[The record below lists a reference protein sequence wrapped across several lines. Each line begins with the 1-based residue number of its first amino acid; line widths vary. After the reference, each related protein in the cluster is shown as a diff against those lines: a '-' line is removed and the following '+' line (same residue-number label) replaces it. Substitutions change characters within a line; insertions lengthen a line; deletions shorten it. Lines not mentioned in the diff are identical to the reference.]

1 MGVSDPSP
9 RRNDLGRDPVPRLLL
24 RLALPAV
31 AAQLVNALY
40 NIVDRMYIGH
50 IPGVGK
56 LALTGVG
63 VTYAVIMLVTAL
75 ASLVCVGGSA
85 RAAIRMGEGN
95 LDRAEE
101 VLGGCV
107 LLLVL
112 IALAVTAGLW
122 FVRAP
127 MLLLFGA
134 TEDTVGYGADYL
146 GIYLLGTLF
155 VMASVGLNS
164 FISAQGFS
172 TVSMGTVLIGAALN
186 IALDPLFIFVFGLG
200 VRGAA
205 LATVL
210 SQLISAGWV
219 VRFLTGRRTR
229 LRIRRKYLRLRWQV
243 LAPVLAIGVSPF
255 TMQATESLLNVAFNT
270 SLKAYGG
277 VLAVGSMTIA
287 SSVMQLLST
296 LFLGFA
302 QGASPIISFNYGAG
316 QSRRVRQ
323 TVRLLVTIALS
334 ISTTFW
340 LLLELFPG
348 AFVGMFTDDG
358 DLAAYATYFLRIY
371 GAGLFAIGLQ
381 HACQQAFVALSQ
393 AKISLFLALLRKCIL
408 LIPLILILPRFL
420 PDQVMAVFLAE
431 PVADILAAATT
442 GTLFFTRLDGIL
454 SRRETALR
462 QGAGR

>member
-1 MGVSDPSP
+1 MARPDTTP
-9 RRNDLGRDPVPRLLL
+9 RANDLGRDPIPRLLL

-50 IPGVGK
+50 IPGEGK

-63 VTYAVIMLVTAL
+63 VTFAVIMLVTAL
-75 ASLVCVGGSA
+75 ASLVCVGGGT
-85 RAAIRMGEGN
+85 RAAIRMGEGSP
-95 LDRAEE
+95 DKAEE
-101 VLGGCV
+101 ILGACT

-122 FVRAP
+122 FVRTP

-134 TEDTVGYGADYL
+134 TENTVGYGADYL

-155 VMASVGLNS
+155 VMGSVGLNN

-172 TVSMGTVLIGAALN
+172 AVSMGTVLIGAALN
-186 IALDPLFIFVFGLG
+186 IALDPLFIFVFDLG

-205 LATVL
+205 IATVL
-210 SQLISAGWV
+210 SQLVSCLWV
-219 VRFLTGRRTR
+219 LRFLTGKRTR
-229 LRIRRKYLRLRWQV
+229 LRIRRKYLRLRWAV

-255 TMQATESLLNVAFNT
+255 VMQATESVLNVAFNS

-277 VLAVGSMTIA
+277 DLAVGTMTIA

-302 QGASPIISFNYGAG
+302 QGASPIISYNYGAG
-316 QSRRVRQ
+316 QSQRVRQ
-323 TVRLLVTIALS
+323 VVRLLVTIALS
-334 ISTTFW
+334 ISVTFW

-348 AFVGMFTDDG
+348 AFVGIFSDDAQ
-358 DLAAYATYFLRIY
+358 LTAYATRFLRVY
-371 GAGLFAIGLQ
+371 GAGLFALGLQ
-381 HACQQAFVALSQ
+381 HSCQQSFVALGQ
-393 AKISLFLALLRKCIL
+393 ARISLFLALLRKFIL
-408 LIPLILILPRFL
+408 LIPLILILPHFL
-420 PDQVMAVFLAE
+420 SERVFAVFLAE

-442 GTLFFTRLDGIL
+442 GTLFFTRLGGIL
-454 SRRETALR
+454 SRREEALR
-462 QGAGR
+462 RGEVQ